1 MKETKFR
8 AWDKNNKKMV
18 TVDHLSFFKVPSN
31 NGTCCGSC
39 WYEYISDSGGTYPD
53 NFEIMQYTGNKDV
66 NGKEIYE
73 GDILKIN
80 RDDDSMESG
89 LTTVR
94 FVEGAFIVED
104 DFGDYDIT
112 SIGWAIQQWNNSG
125 DTCEVIGNIY
135 ENPDMEK

>member
-1 MKETKFR
+1 MKQLKFR
-8 AWDKNNKKMV
+8 AWDKTHKKMV
-18 TVDHLSFFKVPSN
+18 SVDHLSFTP
-31 NGTCCGSC
+31 GGGSC
-39 WYEYISDSGGTYPD
+39 WSCYVSDEGGTYPD
-53 NFEIMQYTGNKDV
+53 NFIVMQNTGNKDV

-80 RDDDSMESG
+80 RDDDSIETG
-89 LTTVR
+89 QTIVR

-112 SIGWAIQQWNNSG
+112 SIGWAIQQWNNTG